1 MTNPFPRALRLV
13 TNNWAWKLLSLA
25 IAIGI
30 WTVVSSEPELS
41 TFATARIEF
50 KNLPDNLE
58 LASSPET
65 SVLLELR
72 GPSGELSGLGEGSR
86 RPAVIL
92 DMTGVAPGEHTF
104 AVGAAN
110 VTLPRGVRIVRATPS
125 EERFDFDRPLV
136 RAVPVTVHFTGEG
149 RNGYRVT
156 ALSIDP
162 PMLEIAGPRKR
173 IAAIQSVSTDPI
185 DVGSATGFLRVLV
198 NAYVPDPFVRF
209 ESQPQVTVSFTMR
222 K

>member
-1 MTNPFPRALRLV
+1 MTNPFARAVRLV
-13 TNNWAWKLLSLA
+13 THNWGWKLLSLA
-25 IAIGI
+25 IATGI
-30 WTVVSSEPELS
+30 WMVVSNEPQLS

-72 GPSGELSGLGEGSR
+72 GPSGELSRLGDGNRS
-86 RPAVIL
+86 PAVIL
-92 DMTGVAPGEHTF
+92 DMTGIAPGEHTF
-104 AVGAAN
+104 AIGAAN
-110 VTLPRGVRIVRATPS
+110 LNLPRGVRIVRATPS

-136 RAVPVTVHFTGEG
+136 RAIPVTVRFTGEG
-149 RNGYRVT
+149 RNGYRVS
-156 ALSIDP
+156 ALTVDP
-162 PMLEIAGPRKR
+162 PTLEIVGPRKR
-173 IAAIQSVSTDPI
+173 IAAVQSVSTDPI